1 MKSKITSFI
10 MTVITILIFAIL
22 IVLGIIIYN
31 DINKTDIVD
40 EVQSFVS
47 NIIIA
52 GENKEGEIQSPEV
65 SENLLSSGE
74 VRNQIE
80 ETSNNA
86 SKKFFYNQL
95 DNYSKILY
103 DALEKN
109 KDNMKTGTYEI
120 NFGTVFSDILSKS
133 NGQEILG
140 DYYQSAIEAYTYD
153 NLDTF
158 YIDFSKV
165 RLNIETTKRLNKVTY
180 RVYLNQGESENYL
193 FDEFPTQQHVE
204 VALNEIEKVK
214 RYFVQNK
221 KVDTYANI
229 KVVHDYLVE
238 SIEYDTSVSED
249 NIYNIYGALVNKKCV
264 CEGYA
269 EAFKVLMDALDIPSV
284 IIIGKATNSKGQT
297 ENHAWN
303 YVQINGIWYA
313 IDCTWDDP
321 ILIGGGI
328 LTNSLKYKY
337 FLKGENEFSNN
348 HHPEGQFTQ
357 DGKVFTYPN
366 LSENNY

>member
-1 MKSKITSFI
+1 MKSKVTSFI
-10 MTVITILIFAIL
+10 MTVITILIFVIL
-22 IVLGIIIYN
+22 IILGIIIYN

-47 NIIIA
+47 NIII
-52 GENKEGEIQSPEV
+52 GESKEGEIQSPEI
-65 SENLLSSGE
+65 SENLLSSSK
-74 VRNQIE
+74 VTDQVK
-80 ETSNNA
+80 ETSNNVA
-86 SKKFFYNQL
+86 RKFFYNQL

-109 KDNMKTGTYEI
+109 KENMKTGTYEI
-120 NFGTVFSDILSKS
+120 NFGTVFSDILNKS
-133 NGQEILG
+133 NGQELLG

-153 NLDTF
+153 NPDTF

-180 RVYLNQGESENYL
+180 RVYMNQGESDSYL
-193 FDEFPTQQHVE
+193 AYEFPTQQHVE
-204 VALNEIEKVK
+204 KALIEIEKVK

-221 KVDTYANI
+221 KADTYANI
-229 KVVHDYLVE
+229 KLIHDYLVE
-238 SIEYDTSVSED
+238 SIEYDTSVSKD
-249 NIYNIYGALVNKKCV
+249 NIYNIYGALVNKECV
-264 CEGYA
+264 CEGYS

-284 IIIGKATNSKGQT
+284 IVIGKATNSKGQT

-303 YVQINGIWYA
+303 YVQINGMWYA

-321 ILIGGGI
+321 ILIGGGM

-337 FLKGENEFSNN
+337 FLKGENEFNN
-348 HHPEGQFTQ
+348 YHQPEGQFTQ
-357 DGKVFTYPN
+357 EGKIFSYPK
-366 LSENNY
+366 LSEDNY